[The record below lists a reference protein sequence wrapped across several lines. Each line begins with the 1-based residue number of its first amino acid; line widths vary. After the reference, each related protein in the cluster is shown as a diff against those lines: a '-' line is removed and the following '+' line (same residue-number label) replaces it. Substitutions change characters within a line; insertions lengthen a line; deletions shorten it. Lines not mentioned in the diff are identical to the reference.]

1 MLFATFFKFYDGTFP
16 SSSNDAS
23 TKRAKSHI
31 QTAHFSNDHYRR
43 VRGVCR
49 TVVSTLTLA
58 LHGRVG
64 ATEHQ

>member
-1 MLFATFFKFYDGTFP
+1 MLSLLFSFFYDGTFP
-16 SSSNDAS
+16 SSSNDPS

-49 TVVSTLTLA
+49 SVVSTLTPA

-64 ATEHQ
+64 AAEHQ